1 MPYFIAFL
9 GLVGAAY
16 FWAVRA
22 RNAGHVAQDLA
33 DMAGGVMGAARR
45 LGFRR
50 RANVHPVESIEEPA
64 LAIAALGTAFME
76 LGGLPSR
83 EEQDALSMALQHH
96 THRSAK
102 DAEDAMILGRW
113 LVTECNGPEP
123 AITRLS
129 RRLAKLDRAGSL
141 TPLMGVLND
150 TALAA
155 RGGRLSERQKE
166 ALAEIARALKV

>member
-1 MPYFIAFL
+1 
-9 GLVGAAY
+9 
-16 FWAVRA
+16 
-22 RNAGHVAQDLA
+22 
-33 DMAGGVMGAARR
+33 
-45 LGFRR
+45 
-50 RANVHPVESIEEPA
+50 
-64 LAIAALGTAFME
+64 ME

-83 EEQDALSMALQHH
+83 EQQDALSMALQHH
-96 THRSAK
+96 TRRSAK
-102 DAEDAMILGRW
+102 DVEEAMILGRW

-141 TPLMGVLND
+141 APLMAVLND

-155 RGGRLSERQKE
+155 RGGTLSERQKE